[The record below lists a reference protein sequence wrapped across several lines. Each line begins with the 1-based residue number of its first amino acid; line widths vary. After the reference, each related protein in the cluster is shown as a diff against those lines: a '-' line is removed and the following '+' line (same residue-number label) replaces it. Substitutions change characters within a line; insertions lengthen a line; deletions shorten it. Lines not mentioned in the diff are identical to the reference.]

1 MGPEGSNLK
10 FSENGSDWW
19 ALNSRGKWNDGYFV
33 DVGASDGITASNTY
47 LLEKFYKWQGIC
59 VDPNPV
65 TLKSMCGARDTIVSD
80 LCVYKESGKILPFK
94 YLGDQSEF
102 YGWNLRSGIDGLVS
116 KDMPVKM
123 NDHKVFTITL
133 TDLLELYKAPN
144 KIDYISI
151 DVEGSEIEVLTG
163 LDFSKYDV
171 KMFSIEYENEEN
183 RAKIDWIM
191 SRNNYERVDF
201 DQQCTEDRYIKNG

>member
-1 MGPEGSNLK
+1 MGPEGSTLK
-10 FSENGSDWW
+10 FSENVCDFW
-19 ALNSRGKWNDGYFV
+19 ALEKSYYRSGFFV
-33 DVGASDGITASNTY
+33 DIGASDGVTASNTY

-94 YLGDQSEF
+94 YLGDQSQF
-102 YGWNLRSGIDGLVS
+102 YGWNLRSGIDGIIS

-133 TDLLELYKAPN
+133 TDLLELYNAPN

-151 DVEGSEIEVLTG
+151 DVEGSELEVLAG
-163 LDFSKYDV
+163 LDFSKYDI
-171 KMFSIEYENEEN
+171 KMFSIEHENEEN
-183 RAKIDWIM
+183 RAKIEWTM
-191 SRNNYERVDF
+191 SRNNYTRVDF
-201 DQQCTEDRYIKNG
+201 DQQCTEDRYLKNG

>member
-10 FSENGSDWW
+10 FSENGCDFW
-19 ALNSRGKWNDGYFV
+19 ALDNSYYRSGFFV
-33 DVGASDGITASNTY
+33 DIGASDGVTASNTY

-59 VDPNPV
+59 VDPNPI

-102 YGWNLRSGIDGLVS
+102 YGWNLRSGIDGLIS

-123 NDHKVFTITL
+123 NDHNVFTITL

-171 KMFSIEYENEEN
+171 KMFSTEYENEEN

>member
-10 FSENGSDWW
+10 FSENGCDFW
-19 ALNSRGKWNDGYFV
+19 ALDNSYYRSGFFV
-33 DVGASDGITASNTY
+33 DIGASDGVTASNTY

-80 LCVYKESGKILPFK
+80 LCVYNESGKILPFK

-191 SRNNYERVDF
+191 SRNNYNRVDF

>member
-10 FSENGSDWW
+10 FSENGCDFW
-19 ALNSRGKWNDGYFV
+19 ALEKSYYRSGFFV
-33 DVGASDGITASNTY
+33 DIGASDGVTASNTY

-59 VDPNPV
+59 IDPNPV

-116 KDMPVKM
+116 KHMPVKM

-133 TDLLELYKAPN
+133 TDLLELYNAPN

-183 RAKIDWIM
+183 RAKINSIM
-191 SRNNYERVDF
+191 SSNNYNRVDF